1 MGGGGGGGGGWWM
14 DIVFVDLFSTQNSFY
29 GKCCQRDS
37 CEPCDGNRICDI
49 FCVGQTSFGS
59 TSHQFGSNCKALW
72 SWNVNCS
79 CSGNSCILRAEEFTD
94 FVLTDLCA
102 NHARCSGHF
111 PWNVSL
117 IVRRNGRKSSAFS
130 VQGNEW
136 SAELTGNTWHV
147 RWKAGKRKETN
158 VTISLWNVMLPQY
171 THHVSHRC
179 REMFW
184 STFLEDTPNS
194 SAPNGTI
201 GFPEA
206 VKRTIGEVRET
217 PFKIVLHL
225 QLCPLPT
232 PQSPWKIYSCRV
244 SHSSAGCVRP
254 LTPLDLIFEEAA
266 LTRTIALEDVS
277 LRFWDWTH
285 RQSWVITDYM

>member
-1 MGGGGGGGGGWWM
+1 MYRKKECEKFNNNMSYTFLLFNPPESCPIDKYCKNVNAYVLHGGGGGGGVMWM

-49 FCVGQTSFGS
+49 FCVGQTSFVS
-59 TSHQFGSNCKALW
+59 TSHTFGTNCKALW

-79 CSGNSCILRAEEFTD
+79 CSGNSCILRAKEFTD

-179 REMFW
+179 PEMFW
-184 STFLEDTPNS
+184 RTFLEDTPNS

-206 VKRTIGEVRET
+206 VKPYHRWSQRNTI
-217 PFKIVLHL
+217 
-225 QLCPLPT
+225 
-232 PQSPWKIYSCRV
+232 
-244 SHSSAGCVRP
+244 
-254 LTPLDLIFEEAA
+254 
-266 LTRTIALEDVS
+266 
-277 LRFWDWTH
+277 
-285 RQSWVITDYM
+285 